1 MYGNWIITVQFDIG
15 APEAIN
21 LGTGKRSS
29 YCLDVPL
36 SGRQFDEGKGRL
48 RHEGV
53 IQNKHVLMH
62 DCRDERN
69 QISIRVPISMTRL
82 AGILKKSAAFMAF
95 LDNARN
101 RLSRH
106 FIMPGLWLETI
117 KAREMK
123 NEVDIMSKGNP
134 CVPHNSKA
142 TGRSG
147 VSINP

>member
-1 MYGNWIITVQFDIG
+1 MYGNWMITVQFDIG

-53 IQNKHVLMH
+53 IQNKHVLVH

-95 LDNARN
+95 LDNAMNKR
-101 RLSRH
+101 SRH
-106 FIMPGLWLETI
+106 SIIPGLGLVTI

-123 NEVDIMSKGNP
+123 NEVDIMSKDNP
-134 CVPHNSKA
+134 RVAHDSRA
-142 TGRSG
+142 AGRSG
-147 VSINP
+147 VSIKP